1 MDSRVFPSNI
11 AAIEPGDSF
20 IVRNAGNMVPH
31 SKLIRDRWTPAEAA
45 ALELAC
51 VRNQV
56 NSVFVCG
63 HSDCKVYIK

>member
-1 MDSRVFPSNI
+1 MDSRVFPSSI
-11 AAIEPGDSF
+11 ASIEPGDSF

-31 SKLIRDRWTPAEAA
+31 SKLVYEGWTPAEAA

-56 NSVFVCG
+56 KSVFVCG
-63 HSDCKVYIK
+63 HSDCKVCIS